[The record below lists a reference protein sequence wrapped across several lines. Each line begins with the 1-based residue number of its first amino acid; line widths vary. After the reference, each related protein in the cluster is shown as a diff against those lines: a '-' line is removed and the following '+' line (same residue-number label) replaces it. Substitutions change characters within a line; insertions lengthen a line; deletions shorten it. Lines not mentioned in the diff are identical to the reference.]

1 MNTKGGLTEVRKN
14 QMEAKQASQNV
25 ATLFN
30 SMLSREGYQKR
41 FNELLGKRAPQF
53 IGSLVSMINDE
64 PRMIQAFYD
73 SPNSIIKA
81 ALRAA
86 SYDLPIDPTLGQA
99 YVVPFKNKGK
109 MEAVFILGY
118 KGMYQLAVRT
128 GVYKRINVVDVHEG
142 ELVKWDRLTEEAEF
156 KFVDDDEE
164 REKLPI
170 IGYCGY
176 FELTNG
182 MKKTIY
188 MTKEQIENHEKKFR
202 KGDYMGKGWKE
213 DWESMAAK
221 TVLRRLL
228 GKWGLLSVNYQNA
241 DEGTVRAAEAIAS
254 GKLDDADNPVY
265 VNTIDAEAVPQN
277 VDPETGEVV
286 SQDESDE
293 PTDKELFNA

>member
-14 QMEAKQASQNV
+14 QMEAKQVSQNV

-277 VDPETGEVV
+277 VDPETGEVI
-286 SQDESDE
+286 SPNE
-293 PTDKELFNA
+293 PTDEELFNT

>member
-109 MEAVFILGY
+109 MEAAFILGY

-277 VDPETGEVV
+277 VDPETGEVI
-286 SQDESDE
+286 SPNE
-293 PTDKELFNA
+293 PTDEELFNT

>member
-188 MTKEQIENHEKKFR
+188 MTRKQIENHEKKFR

-277 VDPETGEVV
+277 VDPETGEVI
-286 SQDESDE
+286 SPNE
-293 PTDKELFNA
+293 PTDEELFNT

>member
-188 MTKEQIENHEKKFR
+188 MTREQIENHEKKFR

-277 VDPETGEVV
+277 VDPETGEVI
-286 SQDESDE
+286 SPNE
-293 PTDKELFNA
+293 PTDEELFNT

>member
-41 FNELLGKRAPQF
+41 FNKLLGKRAPQF

-188 MTKEQIENHEKKFR
+188 MTREQIENHEKKFR

-277 VDPETGEVV
+277 VDPETGEVI
-286 SQDESDE
+286 SPNE
-293 PTDKELFNA
+293 PTDEELFNT

>member
-1 MNTKGGLTEVRKN
+1 MNTKGGLTKKTAEM
-14 QMEAKQASQNV
+14 QEAKQASKNV
-25 ATLFN
+25 SALFN
-30 SMLSREGYQKR
+30 AMLSRDGYQKR

-53 IGSLVSMINDE
+53 IGSLVSMINDN
-64 PRMIQAFYD
+64 PRMVQAFYD
-73 SPNSIIKA
+73 APISIIKA

-99 YVVPFKNKGK
+99 YVVPFNNKGK

-128 GVYKRINVVDVHEG
+128 GCYKRINVIDIRDG
-142 ELVKWDRLTEEAEF
+142 ELVKWNRLTEEIELQF
-156 KFVDDDEE
+156 IEDDDE

-170 IGYCGY
+170 IGYCGH

-182 MKKTIY
+182 MEKTIF
-188 MTKEQIENHEKKFR
+188 MTRKQIENHEKKFR

-228 GKWGLLSVNYQNA
+228 GKWGLLSINYQTA
-241 DEGTVRAAEAIAS
+241 DEETIRLAESVAS
-254 GKLDDADNPVY
+254 GNMDDENKLIDVD
-265 VNTIDAEAVPQN
+265 TIDAE
-277 VDPETGEVV
+277 TGEIV
-286 SQDESDE
+286 STNKE
-293 PTDKELFNA
+293 DKHLAPDAPFTPEELGDQG

>member
-277 VDPETGEVV
+277 VDPETGEVI
-286 SQDESDE
+286 SPNE
-293 PTDKELFNA
+293 PTDEELFNT

>member
-128 GVYKRINVVDVHEG
+128 GVYKRINVVDVHKG

-188 MTKEQIENHEKKFR
+188 MTREQIENHEKKFR

-277 VDPETGEVV
+277 VDPETGEVI
-286 SQDESDE
+286 SPNE
-293 PTDKELFNA
+293 PTDEELFNT

>member
-188 MTKEQIENHEKKFR
+188 MTREQIENHEKKFR

-265 VNTIDAEAVPQN
+265 VNTIEAEAVPQN
-277 VDPETGEVV
+277 VDPETGEVI
-286 SQDESDE
+286 SPNE
-293 PTDKELFNA
+293 PTDEELFNT

>member
-1 MNTKGGLTEVRKN
+1 MNTKGGLTKVRKN

-188 MTKEQIENHEKKFR
+188 MTREQIENHEKKFR

-277 VDPETGEVV
+277 VDPETGEVI
-286 SQDESDE
+286 SPNE
-293 PTDKELFNA
+293 PTDEELFNT